1 MTDLP
6 DPQSERWQPL
16 RTGLV
21 DLFYYDNEEFRF
33 HDGRLLLRGNNGTGK
48 SKVMALTLPFL
59 LDGRLSPARVEPD
72 GDAGKRMDWNLLL
85 GEGGERQGYSW
96 LEFGRLGDSGPE
108 YRTIG
113 CGLKAVQGRD
123 TRSWFFVTPQR
134 VGESLF
140 LVENGR
146 TLGRERLN
154 QALAEG
160 GMLFDQASAYRRA
173 IDEALFGLGSERYEA
188 LLDLLLQLRQPQLAK
203 RPDESRLSRALT
215 EALPPMEGGVIAD
228 VADAFRNLDAEREET
243 AALEEARGAVAAF
256 LGHYRAY
263 AAIAGR
269 RRARELR
276 NANSAYETAR
286 GNLNQHE
293 SELTEARQAWQDLET
308 REQSLDYAQRAA
320 EQERETLR
328 DSPAMRSAQELE
340 SADATARERRDA
352 AERWLAWQHKSDTEL
367 EQRRQRLSD
376 QQARANSAEQ
386 AVADDLSRLTGAAET
401 AGIAHEHQTCRQRLG
416 LPESRETPPNSAR
429 DELLTIQSRR
439 QERVEL
445 LARHNT
451 ALAETERRL
460 AAARE
465 QWQWHS
471 DEQDRLSQVH
481 AEAEH
486 SRQTRADE
494 HLQQWREHL
503 AAITELGVDDPE
515 GCLAALAEWTSHQEG
530 PNPARQALE
539 DARQALTDRLATDR
553 AAQRAERER
562 ITDAMAALTAE
573 RDQLERG
580 EQIAPPIPHTRD
592 EAQRRQRPGAP
603 LWQLVD
609 FRDGLSRGDQ
619 AGLEAALEAA
629 GLLDAWVMP
638 DGTLMGRDTWDTL
651 LAADNETMG
660 SSLGTALVPATAW
673 QDAEQSVPPL
683 TIESVLRCIGYG
695 PSEHAS
701 SWVSTD
707 GRWRLGAAGGAWAK
721 DEAVYIGHAAREA
734 ARQARLAAIAT
745 ELTEWQ
751 QALEAVDSRLA
762 ELDARAEQAEQE
774 WRDQP
779 DDRGLRQAQADEA
792 AALQALN
799 AQTERTERARLA
811 LDARQQEADQQ
822 RRERDQLAADLAL
835 PSDDDGLAQVRSALT
850 DYAADARELA
860 GHLTARNRE
869 AELLTQ
875 LETDT
880 EAAAAEATSAA
891 EAAREAEEHAQAAET
906 RRDTLRA
913 SVGADVEALQQQLAA
928 VDERLEQIRTD
939 AKALRGE
946 RDELNERIG
955 NLKTAISSER
965 ERLTEAEARRTAAI
979 ERLRAFAEE
988 GLVSVATQASVSLDE
1003 DPSWA
1008 AAPAVQLAR
1017 RLEQALSDVDDRDT
1031 AWQRH
1036 QRGLHEHF
1044 TTLEQHLSRHGQ
1056 AASAEQQDDLLIVRI
1071 TFQNRRHAPDALL
1084 AELDA
1089 EIQQRRELLSARER
1103 ELMETYL
1110 IDEVASHLQQRLM
1123 ETEQRVARMNAELS
1137 DRPTSTGMR
1146 LRIRWQPLAEGEEAA
1161 GLSAPAEL
1169 EATRERLL
1177 RQSMDAWSPAD
1188 REAVGEF
1195 ILARINEA
1203 RRSDEGGDLRQ
1214 LLERALDYRYWHRF
1228 RVERWQQGRWRP
1240 AYGPA
1245 SGGERALVITLP
1257 LFAAAASHYASGAP
1271 ETPRLI
1277 MLDEVFAGVD
1287 DDARAKCMGLLAQFD
1302 LDVMMTSEREWG
1314 CYAEMPGLAICQLI
1328 RREGV
1333 DAVHVSRWRWD
1344 GAQRH
1349 REPAP
1354 ETPMEAEAAENSD
1367 DPVNESLF

>member
-1 MTDLP
+1 MTELP
-6 DPQSERWQPL
+6 EPTRERWQPL
-16 RTGLV
+16 RAGLV

-72 GDAGKRMDWNLLL
+72 GDSGKRMDWNLLL

-96 LEFGRLGDSGPE
+96 LEFGRLGEEGPE

-140 LVENGR
+140 LVESGR

-154 QALAEG
+154 QALEG
-160 GMLFDQASAYRRA
+160 HGVLYDQAGAYRRA

-215 EALPPMEGGVIAD
+215 EALPPLDSSVVAD

-243 AALEEARGAVAAF
+243 EALEQAREAVAGF

-276 NANSAYETAR
+276 HANSAYETAR
-286 GNLNQHE
+286 GNLNRQE
-293 SELTEARQAWQDLET
+293 GELTEAREAWQALEA
-308 REQSLDYAQRAA
+308 REQALDEARRTA

-340 SADATARERRDA
+340 NAEATARERRDYA
-352 AERWLAWQHKSDTEL
+352 DKLSDWQRKTEGEL
-367 EQRRQRLSD
+367 ERHRQRLGD
-376 QQARANSAEQ
+376 QEARASAADEALQ
-386 AVADDLSRLTGAAET
+386 ADITRLEEAAST
-401 AGIAHEHQTCRQRLG
+401 AGIAADHRTCLERLG
-416 LPESRETPPNSAR
+416 LPASQETAPATAR
-429 DELLTIQSRR
+429 DELLTLHQRR
-439 QERVEL
+439 EERVDL
-445 LARHNT
+445 LARHNRS
-451 ALAETERRL
+451 LAEAEQRL
-460 AAARE
+460 ATARD
-465 QWQWHS
+465 QWQQHS
-471 DEQDRLSQVH
+471 DEQDRLSQAH
-481 AEAEH
+481 QAAREAFEA
-486 SRQTRADE
+486 RADE
-494 HLQQWREHL
+494 HSQQWRDHL
-503 AAITELGVDDPE
+503 ARLSELQVADTEAAITELSD
-515 GCLAALAEWTSHQEG
+515 WTGHQDG

-539 DARQALTDRLATDR
+539 AAREALTQTLAQECAR
-553 AAQRAERER
+553 EQGERER
-562 ITDAMAALTAE
+562 ITEAMAALAE
-573 RDQLERG
+573 EQAQLERG
-580 EQIAPPIPHTRD
+580 EQIAPPAPHTRD
-592 EAQRRQRPGAP
+592 EAQRRERPGAP
-603 LWQLVD
+603 LWQLLD
-609 FRDGLSRGDQ
+609 FRDGVQAGER

-638 DGTLMGRDTWDTL
+638 DGTLKERDTWDTL
-651 LAADNETMG
+651 LEPDCQT
-660 SSLGTALVPATAW
+660 SDTSLKTALVPATDW
-673 QDAEQSVPPL
+673 QNAEQPVPSL
-683 TIESVLRCIGYG
+683 TVGCILGCIGYG
-695 PSEHAS
+695 PSENAS
-701 SWVSTD
+701 AWVSTD
-707 GRWRLGAAGGAWAK
+707 GGWRLGPAGGAWGK

-734 ARQARLAAIAT
+734 ARRARLEAIAA
-745 ELTEWQ
+745 ELADWQ
-751 QALEAVDSRLA
+751 A
-762 ELDARAEQAEQE
+762 ELDAVDERLATLTARGERAERE
-774 WRDQP
+774 WREQP
-779 DDRGLRQAQADEA
+779 DDRALRQAQADEA
-792 AALQALN
+792 AALQQLN
-799 AQTERTERARLA
+799 AQTERTEQARRT
-811 LDARQQEADQQ
+811 LDQRQNEADEQ
-822 RRERDQLAADLAL
+822 RRERDQLAADLDL
-835 PSDDDGLAQVRSALT
+835 PIDDDGLARVRSALS
-850 DYAADARELA
+850 DYAGGVRELA
-860 GHLTARNRE
+860 NHLAARNRE
-869 AELLTQ
+869 AELLAQ
-875 LETDT
+875 LRADT
-880 EAAAAEATSAA
+880 EAAAEEATNAA
-891 EAAREAEEHAQAAET
+891 EAAREAEENARSAET

-913 SVGADVEALQQQLAA
+913 SVGSAVEELQEQLAA
-928 VDERLEQIRTD
+928 VEARLEQTRTEE
-939 AKALRGE
+939 KQLRGE
-946 RDELNERIG
+946 RDELNQRIG
-955 NLKTAISSER
+955 NLEAAIASER
-965 ERLTEAEARRTAAI
+965 ERLSEAEERRTTAI
-979 ERLRAFAEE
+979 ERLRAFADE
-988 GLVSVATQASVSLDE
+988 GLVSVATDAAVTLDE
-1003 DPSWA
+1003 APSWA

-1017 RLEQALSDVDDRDT
+1017 QIEQALTDVDDSDT

-1036 QRGLHEHF
+1036 QRGIHEHF
-1044 TTLEQHLSRHGQ
+1044 STLEQHLGRHGQ
-1056 AASAEQQDDLLIVRI
+1056 SATAEQQDDLLIVRI
-1071 TFQNRRHAPDALL
+1071 SFQNRRHAPDALVN
-1084 AELDA
+1084 ELDG
-1089 EIQQRRELLSARER
+1089 EIRQRRELLSARER
-1103 ELMETYL
+1103 ELMENYL

-1146 LRIRWQPLAEGEEAA
+1146 LRIRWQPLAEGEDAG
-1161 GLSAPAEL
+1161 GLSAPPEL

-1203 RRSDEGGDLRQ
+1203 RQSDEGGDLRQ

-1257 LFAAAASHYASGAP
+1257 LFAAAASHYGSASA
-1271 ETPRLI
+1271 EAPRLI

-1314 CYAEMPGLAICQLI
+1314 CYAEMPGLAICQLV

-1344 GAQRH
+1344 GVQRQ

-1354 ETPMEAEAAENSD
+1354 DTPIEAEAAEDSEG
-1367 DPVNESLF
+1367 PFNESLF

>member
-6 DPQSERWQPL
+6 EPQSKRWQPL

-21 DLFYYDNEEFRF
+21 DLFYYDHEEFRF

-96 LEFGRLGDSGPE
+96 LEFGRVGDDGPE
-108 YRTIG
+108 YCTIG

-140 LVENGR
+140 LIDNGR
-146 TLGRERLN
+146 TLGRDRLN
-154 QALAEG
+154 QALTEDG
-160 GMLFDQASAYRRA
+160 RLFDQASAYRRA
-173 IDEALFGLGSERYEA
+173 IDETLFGLGSERYEA

-203 RPDESRLSRALT
+203 RPDEARLSRALT

-228 VADAFRNLDAEREET
+228 VADAFRNIDAEREET
-243 AALEEARGAVAAF
+243 EALEQGRDAVAAF

-276 NANSAYETAR
+276 NAHSAYETAR

-293 SELTEARQAWQDLET
+293 SELNEARQAWQALET
-308 REQSLDYAQRAA
+308 REQSLEADRRSA

-340 SADATARERRDA
+340 SAETTARERRDY
-352 AERWLAWQHKSDTEL
+352 AERLARWQQKADSEL
-367 EQRRQRLSD
+367 EQRRQRLAD
-376 QQARANSAEQ
+376 QQGRVTNAENALAGDIQ
-386 AVADDLSRLTGAAET
+386 RLAEAAET
-401 AGIAHEHQTCRQRLG
+401 AGIAEDHRACCQRLG
-416 LPESRETPPNSAR
+416 LPDSRDTPPETAR
-429 DELLTIQSRR
+429 DALLAIQSRR
-439 QERVEL
+439 QEGVEL
-445 LARHNT
+445 LARHNQ
-451 ALAETERRL
+451 ALSEAEQRL
-460 AAARE
+460 ATARE
-465 QWQWHS
+465 HWQWHS
-471 DEQDRLSQVH
+471 DEQDRLNQAH
-481 AEAEH
+481 AEAER
-486 SRQTRADE
+486 SRQRRADE
-494 HLQQWREHL
+494 HIQHWRAHL
-503 AAITELGVDDPE
+503 AAIDELAIDDAE
-515 GCLAALAEWTSHQEG
+515 ACLAELTEWATHQEG

-539 DARQALTDRLATDR
+539 DARQALTEHLATDR
-553 AAQRAERER
+553 AQQRSERER
-562 ITDAMAALTAE
+562 ITAAMAALTDE
-573 RDQLERG
+573 RDQLARG
-580 EQIAPPIPHTRD
+580 EQIAPPTPHTRD
-592 EAQRRQRPGAP
+592 ADQRRRRPGAP
-603 LWQLVD
+603 LWQLLD
-609 FRDGLSRGDQ
+609 FQDGLDAADR

-638 DGTLMGRDTWDTL
+638 DATLKGNETWDTL
-651 LAADNETMG
+651 LTVDTEHADTALTTVLAPATDWQAADEP
-660 SSLGTALVPATAW
+660 VPAATVEAIL
-673 QDAEQSVPPL
+673 A
-683 TIESVLRCIGYG
+683 RIGYG
-695 PSEHAS
+695 EQATGTRF
-701 SWVSTD
+701 VTTD
-707 GRWRLGAAGGAWAK
+707 GRWRLGPAGGAWAK

-745 ELTEWQ
+745 ELAEWQ
-751 QALEAVDSRLA
+751 QALETVDARLA
-762 ELDARAEQAEQE
+762 ELDARGERAERE

-779 DDRGLRQAQADEA
+779 DDRALRQAQADEA

-799 AQTERTERARLA
+799 AQIERTERARVA
-811 LDARQQEADQQ
+811 LDQRQQEADQQ
-822 RRERDQLAADLAL
+822 RHERDQLAADLGL
-835 PSDDDGLAQVRSALT
+835 PSDDAGLASVRSALA
-850 DYAADARELA
+850 DYAAGARELA

-875 LETDT
+875 LEADT
-880 EAAAAEATSAA
+880 ATAVDEATSAA
-891 EAAREAEEHAQAAET
+891 EAAREAEDNAQAAET

-913 SVGADVEALQQQLAA
+913 SVGADVEALQRQLAA
-928 VDERLEQIRTD
+928 VDERLEQIR
-939 AKALRGE
+939 ANASELRRE
-946 RDELNERIG
+946 RDALNQRIG
-955 NLKTAISSER
+955 TLEAALTSER
-965 ERLTEAEARRTAAI
+965 ERLSEADTRRAAAI
-979 ERLRAFAEE
+979 ARLRAFAEE
-988 GLVSVATQASVSLDE
+988 GLVSVATQAAITLD
-1003 DPSWA
+1003 DQPSWA
-1008 AAPAVQLAR
+1008 PEPAVQLAR
-1017 RLEQALSDVDDRDT
+1017 RLEHALADVDDGDT

-1056 AASAEQQDDLLIVRI
+1056 SASAEQQDDLLIVRI

-1084 AELDA
+1084 TELDA

-1103 ELMETYL
+1103 ELMENYL

-1123 ETEQRVARMNAELS
+1123 ETERRVARMNAELA

-1203 RRSDEGGDLRQ
+1203 RQSDEGGDLRQ

-1257 LFAAAASHYASGAP
+1257 LFAAAASHYGSAAP
-1271 ETPRLI
+1271 ESPRLI

-1354 ETPMEAEAAENSD
+1354 ETPMEAEAAD
-1367 DPVNESLF
+1367 DRDTPVNESLF